1 MPKMNVQE
9 MPIGDIKPYE
19 RNPRKN
25 AAAVDYVANSIKEFG
40 FKQPIV
46 VDADHVIVVGHTRWL
61 AAKKLK
67 MKTVPVLVAD
77 DLTPEQAKAYRLAD
91 NKTNEFSEWDD
102 DLLDLEMDDLS
113 DIDMSLFG
121 FELDEDDA
129 EPGEIIED
137 EIPEEAEERCKPGDI
152 WQLGNHRLICGD
164 STDPEVIEKLMDGQ
178 TAELLLTDPPYGIS
192 VVSGGG
198 YNRDRELATSG
209 GGGALHFK
217 KQEKSAETTPY
228 TSKTGKVG
236 GGSMSTPRNKRI
248 SPDAVVASKVYK
260 QIIGDDT
267 TETAEKSYEV
277 TKSVTKNQIIFGG
290 NYFTNFLPPS
300 RCWIVWDKENT
311 GNFADA
317 ELAWT
322 SFDKGVK
329 LYHFMWNGL
338 AREGS
343 RKVEGITRMHPTQKP
358 VGMIGYILQD
368 FSKEG
373 DGILDCFGGSGSI
386 LIACEQLKRKCFMA
400 ELDPHY
406 CDVIIERW
414 ENLTGE
420 KAILLAQG
428 E

>member
-25 AAAVDYVANSIKEFG
+25 AAAVDYDANSIKEFG

-91 NKTNEFSEWDD
+91 NKTNEFAEWDD

-137 EIPEEAEERCKPGDI
+137 EIPEEAEARCKPGDL

-192 VVSGGG
+192 VVSGG

-209 GGGALHFK
+209 GVEHSTSRNRK
-217 KQEKSAETTPY
+217 NRRKQHLT
-228 TSKTGKVG
+228 
-236 GGSMSTPRNKRI
+236 
-248 SPDAVVASKVYK
+248 
-260 QIIGDDT
+260 
-267 TETAEKSYEV
+267 
-277 TKSVTKNQIIFGG
+277 
-290 NYFTNFLPPS
+290 
-300 RCWIVWDKENT
+300 
-311 GNFADA
+311 
-317 ELAWT
+317 
-322 SFDKGVK
+322 
-329 LYHFMWNGL
+329 
-338 AREGS
+338 
-343 RKVEGITRMHPTQKP
+343 
-358 VGMIGYILQD
+358 LQRP
-368 FSKEG
+368 G
-373 DGILDCFGGSGSI
+373 
-386 LIACEQLKRKCFMA
+386 R
-400 ELDPHY
+400 
-406 CDVIIERW
+406 
-414 ENLTGE
+414 
-420 KAILLAQG
+420 
-428 E
+428 

>member
-67 MKTVPVLVAD
+67 LKTVPVLVAD

-91 NKTNEFSEWDD
+91 NKTNEFAEWDD

-129 EPGEIIED
+129 EPGEITED
-137 EIPEEAEERCKPGDI
+137 EIPEEAEERCKPGDL

-164 STDPEVIEKLMDGQ
+164 STDPAIIEKLMDGQ

-192 VVSGGG
+192 VVSGGVQSG
-198 YNRDRELATSG
+198 QGTGHVG
-209 GGGALHFK
+209 GGWSTPLQETGKIGGNNTLHFK
-217 KQEKSAETTPY
+217 DRE
-228 TSKTGKVG
+228 GR

-277 TKSVTKNQIIFGG
+277 TKGVTKNQIIFGG
-290 NYFTNFLPPS
+290 NYFTNFLSPS

-373 DGILDCFGGSGSI
+373 DGILDCFGGSGST

-414 ENLTGE
+414 ENFTGE

>member
-137 EIPEEAEERCKPGDI
+137 EIPEAAEERCKPGDI
-152 WQLGNHRLICGD
+152 WKLGEHRLICGD
-164 STDPEVIEKLMDGQ
+164 STDPETVKRLMNGILADMVF
-178 TAELLLTDPPYGIS
+178 TDPPYGVSYTDKNEFLNSIDKPIC
-192 VVSGGG
+192 VV
-198 YNRDRELATSG
+198 NAIQND
-209 GGGALHFK
+209 
-217 KQEKSAETTPY
+217 
-228 TSKTGKVG
+228 SKTPNEMYAFWLAAFKNLVKHTTDKMSYYITAPQG
-236 GGSMSTPRNKRI
+236 GDLLLLLTAVRDSGLCLKHVLVWNKNNHVLGRCDYNYKHEPI
-248 SPDAVVASKVYK
+248 VYGWK
-260 QIIGDDT
+260 QKGTHVFYGNGDMKT
-267 TETAEKSYEV
+267 S
-277 TKSVTKNQIIFGG
+277 
-290 NYFTNFLPPS
+290 
-300 RCWIVWDKENT
+300 VWDIPKPQRS
-311 GNFADA
+311 D
-317 ELAWT
+317 L
-322 SFDKGVK
+322 
-329 LYHFMWNGL
+329 
-338 AREGS
+338 
-343 RKVEGITRMHPTQKP
+343 HPTMKP
-358 VGMIGYILQD
+358 IKLIANAIENS
-368 FSKEG
+368 SKEG
-373 DGILDCFGGSGSI
+373 DTVLDLFGGSGST

-406 CDVIIERW
+406 CDVILERW
-414 ENLTGE
+414 ETLTGE
-420 KAILLAQG
+420 KAEKIT